1 MRRKLNE
8 KRTIFTILIVLGLFF
23 IFFVWRTFHPETG
36 KRNFI
41 VTTHG
46 IQHFRKWLDVSGGTK
61 LVFKISYDKYEQVYE
76 WTELISVKK
85 TIEKIILKNI
95 DNRISALGVSD
106 YKAYVQNMDNQQYIV
121 VEIGGVADLDQAKE
135 IIGKTVELEF
145 RLPNEAEPTPA
156 DKTRR
161 KELAY
166 NLKNNIELSSGLID
180 KFADSKWSQNVFYN
194 HLTWSTLGQLPAI
207 FKNNP
212 KLLSLENGKI
222 SDVLT
227 DMFDIVKYQDYSG
240 NDTSTELYGYTF
252 YRINDVSELSIDTI
266 TINDIVDVAQ
276 QLNYTYDQKIE
287 KKENAVADTYEF
299 VDGDLVYNVGPVAEG
314 QEAYNIKVVQVA
326 GISTLG
332 MTWEDLEIAKNAK
345 VKNLENIQNKIKT
358 DDTFDW
364 SKVLVDGWITQD
376 EMKTIISDFDK
387 TAVDQVK
394 TYSQLATD
402 YVVYLRQ
409 TKLTDDVLFSQ
420 LVVNNVN
427 QNNFEDKMKARVL
440 YDIET
445 VFVQD
450 RETWITAQ
458 TTNGEILNGAYFK
471 YSSTSQS
478 QVWLPVVVIN
488 FDDKGKEIFCNIT
501 SENIGTQMAIFVGWN
516 MLTSPVIQSK
526 ICGGTAQIDGD
537 FTMDGAKEL
546 VDSLNNGALP
556 APLVLMQE
564 EKISPTLW
572 DNALRS
578 SLMAALVWIF
588 AIFIYMYINY
598 WFKKSLVTLWVL
610 LSYIIILWFLIKF
623 IDYALSLSWI
633 AAVILSIWMAVD
645 ANILIFERKK
655 EEELMGRTQE
665 SSTEI
670 ACERSWPA
678 IRDWNVSTGLIALLL
693 FMLWSSMFKWFG
705 FMLMVTWIITLLV
718 NVPLTK
724 MLLKR
729 VYRK

>member
-1 MRRKLNE
+1 MRQKLNE

-23 IFFVWRTFHPETG
+23 IFFVGRTFHPETG
-36 KRNFI
+36 KRNFV

-46 IQHFRKWLDVSGGTK
+46 VQHFRKWLDVSGGTK

-76 WTELISVKK
+76 WAELTAVKSM
-85 TIEKIILKNI
+85 IEKIILKNI

-106 YKAYVQNMDNQQYIV
+106 YKAYVQNMDNQPYIV

-145 RLPNEAEPTPA
+145 RLPNEVEPTVA
-156 DKTRR
+156 DKAKR

-166 NLKNNIELSSGLID
+166 SLKNNIELSSWLID
-180 KFADSKWSQNVFYN
+180 KFADAKWSQNIFYTN
-194 HLTWSTLGQLPAI
+194 MTGVTLGQLPEI

-212 KLLSLENGKI
+212 KLLSLEKSKI
-222 SDVLT
+222 SDILS
-227 DMFDIVKYQDYSG
+227 DMFDIAKYQDYSG
-240 NDTSTELYGYTF
+240 NETSTELYGYTF
-252 YRINDVSELSIDTI
+252 YRINDVRELSMDTV
-266 TINDIVDVAQ
+266 TINDIVDIAE
-276 QLNYTYDQKIE
+276 QLRYTYDQKIE
-287 KKENAVADTYEF
+287 KTANAVADTYEF
-299 VDGDLVYNVGPVAEG
+299 VDGNLVYHVWPVADS
-314 QEAYNIKVVQVA
+314 QEAYDIKVVQVA
-326 GISTLG
+326 GVATLG
-332 MTWEDLEIAKNAK
+332 MTWESLDTANAEK
-345 VKNLENIQNKIKT
+345 AKNLENVQNKIKT
-358 DDTFDW
+358 DDTFDG
-364 SKVLVDGWITQD
+364 SQLLVNGWITQD
-376 EMKTIISDFDK
+376 ELIAILPDFDK

-402 YVVYLRQ
+402 YIVYLRQ
-409 TKLTDDVLFSQ
+409 TKSKDETLFSQ

-427 QNNFEDKMKARVL
+427 QKNFEEKMKARIL

-450 RETWITAQ
+450 RETWIAAQ
-458 TTNGEILNGAYFK
+458 TKNGEILNGAYFK
-471 YSSTSQS
+471 YSNTSQS
-478 QVWLPVVVIN
+478 QVGLPVVVIN
-488 FDDKGKEIFCNIT
+488 FDDKGKDIFCNIT
-501 SENIGTQMAIFVGWN
+501 SDNIGTQMAIFVWWN

-572 DNALRS
+572 DNALNS
-578 SLMAALVWIF
+578 ALIAALVGIL
-588 AIFIYMYINY
+588 AIFVYIYINY

-610 LSYIIILWFLIKF
+610 FSFIIILWFIIKL

-655 EEELMGRTQE
+655 EEELRWRTQE
-665 SSTEI
+665 SSIDI
-670 ACERSWPA
+670 ACERSRPA
-678 IRDWNVSTGLIALLL
+678 IRDGNVSTGLIALLL
-693 FMLWSSMFKWFG
+693 FMLGSNMFKWFG
-705 FMLMVTWIITLLV
+705 FMLMVTWILTLLV